1 MLASRKPVVPVLVM
15 LAVGLTG
22 CAHYRA
28 ASLGVLSSPVVNTLD
43 EAGFTL
49 VAARLTDEDGVARV
63 LGPRSRRLA
72 SAAVVVQLSLT
83 AKDAPVELGAGALRL
98 ALPSG
103 EVVDPLAPGRLAAL
117 ISIPES
123 SPSSSGSWQTPSG
136 EVSSQPV
143 DPIVVA
149 AALSAVGLGAL
160 VEREGAAR
168 YRDEATPDIERKTA
182 LPRIAAAGGRLD
194 LLAVFV
200 PTRQIASSET
210 LRLLAELSVGPQR
223 IERSL
228 TLFGAPRP

>member
-1 MLASRKPVVPVLVM
+1 MLASRKPLVPALVV
-15 LAVGLTG
+15 LAVGLAG

-28 ASLGVLSSPVVNTLD
+28 ASLAVLSSSTVNTLD
-43 EAGFTL
+43 EPGFTL

-117 ISIPES
+117 ISIPEE
-123 SPSSSGSWQTPSG
+123 SPNSSGSWRTPSG

-200 PTRQIASSET
+200 PTRQIAESEP

>member
-1 MLASRKPVVPVLVM
+1 MLASRKPLVSTLVM
-15 LAVGLTG
+15 LAVWLAG

-28 ASLGVLSSPVVNTLD
+28 ASLAVLSSSAVNALD

-98 ALPSG
+98 ALSSG
-103 EVVDPLAPGRLAAL
+103 EVIDPLAPGRLAAL
-117 ISIPES
+117 ISIPEE

-149 AALSAVGLGAL
+149 AALSAVGLAA
-160 VEREGAAR
+160 VVRREGAVR
-168 YRDEATPDIERKTA
+168 YCDEARPDIERKTA
-182 LPRIAAAGGRLD
+182 LPRIAAAGDRFD

-200 PTRQIASSET
+200 PTRQIAESEP
-210 LRLLAELSVGPQR
+210 LRLLAELSVGPRR

-228 TLFGAPRP
+228 TLSGAPRP

>member
-1 MLASRKPVVPVLVM
+1 MFASRTPLVTALVV

-28 ASLGVLSSPVVNTLD
+28 ASLAVLSSSVVNTLD

-49 VAARLTDEDGVARV
+49 VAARLTDEDDVERV

-72 SAAVVVQLSLT
+72 GAAVVVQLSVT
-83 AKDAPVELGAGALRL
+83 AKEAPVELGPDALRL

-103 EVVDPLAPGRLAAL
+103 EVVEPLAPGRLAAL
-117 ISIPES
+117 ISIPEE

-136 EVSSQPV
+136 EISSQPV

-149 AALSAVGLGAL
+149 VALGAVGLEAL

-168 YRDEATPDIERKTA
+168 YRDEASPDVERKTA
-182 LPRIAAAGGRLD
+182 LPRTAAAGGRLD

-210 LRLLAELSVGPQR
+210 LRLLAELSVGPER

-228 TLFGAPRP
+228 TLFGAPQP

>member
-1 MLASRKPVVPVLVM
+1 MSASRKPLVPALVT
-15 LAVGLTG
+15 LAVVLTG

-28 ASLGVLSSPVVNTLD
+28 ASLGVLSSSVVNTLD
-43 EAGFTL
+43 ETGFAL

-72 SAAVVVQLSLT
+72 SAAVVVQLSVT
-83 AKDAPVELGAGALRL
+83 AKDAPVELRAGALRL

-103 EVVDPLAPGRLAAL
+103 EVIDPLAPGRLAAL
-117 ISIPES
+117 ISIPEES
-123 SPSSSGSWQTPSG
+123 LSSSGSWRTPSG

-149 AALSAVGLGAL
+149 AALSAVGLEA
-160 VEREGAAR
+160 VVRREGAAR
-168 YRDEATPDIERKTA
+168 YCDEAKPDIERKTA
-182 LPRIAAAGGRLD
+182 LPRIAATGGRLD

-200 PTRQIASSET
+200 PTRQIARSEP
-210 LRLLAELSVGPQR
+210 LRLLAELSVGPRR

-228 TLFGAPRP
+228 TLFGASRP

>member
-1 MLASRKPVVPVLVM
+1 MLAPRKPLVPALVM

-28 ASLGVLSSPVVNTLD
+28 ASLAVLSSSTVSTLD

-72 SAAVVVQLSLT
+72 GAAVVVQLSVT

-103 EVVDPLAPGRLAAL
+103 EVVGPLAPGRLAAL
-117 ISIPES
+117 ISIPED
-123 SPSSSGSWQTPSG
+123 SPSSRGSWQTPSG
-136 EVSSQPV
+136 EISSQPI
-143 DPIVVA
+143 DPIVVV
-149 AALSAVGLGAL
+149 AALSAVGLEA
-160 VEREGAAR
+160 VVRREGAVR
-168 YRDEATPDIERKTA
+168 YRDEARPDIERKTA
-182 LPRIAAAGGRLD
+182 LPRIAAAGDRLD

-200 PTRQIASSET
+200 PTGQIARSEP
-210 LRLLAELSVGPQR
+210 LRLLVELSVGPER

>member
-1 MLASRKPVVPVLVM
+1 
-15 LAVGLTG
+15 
-22 CAHYRA
+22 
-28 ASLGVLSSPVVNTLD
+28 VVNTFD

-49 VAARLTDEDGVARV
+49 IAARLPGEDEVARV

-72 SAAVVVQLSLT
+72 SAAVVVQISVT
-83 AKDAPVELGAGALRL
+83 AKDAPVELGVGALRL

-117 ISIPES
+117 ISIPEDK
-123 SPSSSGSWQTPSG
+123 PSSSGSWRTPSG
-136 EVSSQPV
+136 EISSQPV

-149 AALSAVGLGAL
+149 VALGAVGLEAL

-182 LPRIAAAGGRLD
+182 LPRTAAARGRLD

-200 PTRQIASSET
+200 PTRQVARSEP
-210 LRLLAELSVGPQR
+210 LRLLVEFSLGPER

-228 TLFGAPRP
+228 TLFGAPQQSSRRRIEGISVAACRQLASLNGYQVR

>member
-1 MLASRKPVVPVLVM
+1 MLASRKPLMPVLVG
-15 LAVGLTG
+15 LAVWLTG

-72 SAAVVVQLSLT
+72 SAAVVVQLSVT
-83 AKDAPVELGAGALRL
+83 AKEAPVELGAGALRL

-103 EVVDPLAPGRLAAL
+103 EVVEPLAPGRLAAL
-117 ISIPES
+117 ISIPEN
-123 SPSSSGSWQTPSG
+123 SPSSSGSWRTPSG

-143 DPIVVA
+143 DPIFVA
-149 AALSAVGLGAL
+149 AALSAVGLEA
-160 VEREGAAR
+160 VVRREGAAR
-168 YRDEATPDIERKTA
+168 YCDEARPDIERKTA

-200 PTRQIASSET
+200 PTRQIARSDL
-210 LRLLAELSVGPQR
+210 LRLLAELSVGPER

-228 TLFGAPRP
+228 TLFGAPQP

>member
-1 MLASRKPVVPVLVM
+1 VPALVM
-15 LAVGLTG
+15 LAVWLTG

-28 ASLGVLSSPVVNTLD
+28 ASLAVLSSSAVNTLD

-72 SAAVVVQLSLT
+72 SAAVVVQLSVT

-103 EVVDPLAPGRLAAL
+103 EVVDPLAPGRLA
-117 ISIPES
+117 
-123 SPSSSGSWQTPSG
+123 
-136 EVSSQPV
+136 
-143 DPIVVA
+143 
-149 AALSAVGLGAL
+149 
-160 VEREGAAR
+160 
-168 YRDEATPDIERKTA
+168 
-182 LPRIAAAGGRLD
+182 
-194 LLAVFV
+194 VFV
-200 PTRQIASSET
+200 PTRQIASSDP

-228 TLFGAPRP
+228 TLFGALRP

>member
-1 MLASRKPVVPVLVM
+1 MLASRKPLTAVLVM
-15 LAVGLTG
+15 LAVWLTG

-28 ASLGVLSSPVVNTLD
+28 ASLAVLSSSAVNTLD

-72 SAAVVVQLSLT
+72 GAAVVVQLSVT
-83 AKDAPVELGAGALRL
+83 AKDAPVELGADALRL
-98 ALPSG
+98 ALPSE
-103 EVVDPLAPGRLAAL
+103 EVVEPLAPGRLAAL

-136 EVSSQPV
+136 EISSQPI
-143 DPIVVA
+143 DPIVVV
-149 AALSAVGLGAL
+149 AALSAVGLEA
-160 VEREGAAR
+160 VVRREGAVR
-168 YRDEATPDIERKTA
+168 YRDEARPDIERKTA
-182 LPRIAAAGGRLD
+182 MPRVAAAGDRLD

-200 PTRQIASSET
+200 PTRQIAESEP

>member
-1 MLASRKPVVPVLVM
+1 MLASRKPLVPALVM
-15 LAVGLTG
+15 LALWLAG

-28 ASLGVLSSPVVNTLD
+28 ASLAVLSSSTVNTLD

-117 ISIPES
+117 ISIPEE
-123 SPSSSGSWQTPSG
+123 SPTSSGSWQTPSG

-149 AALSAVGLGAL
+149 AALSAVGLEA
-160 VEREGAAR
+160 VVRREGAVR
-168 YRDEATPDIERKTA
+168 YRDEARPDIERKTA
-182 LPRIAAAGGRLD
+182 LPRIAAAGDRLD

-200 PTRQIASSET
+200 PSRQIASSEPLQ
-210 LRLLAELSVGPQR
+210 LRAELSVGPQR

>member
-1 MLASRKPVVPVLVM
+1 MLASRKPLVPALMM
-15 LAVGLTG
+15 LAVCLAG

-49 VAARLTDEDGVARV
+49 VAARLTDEDGVERV

-72 SAAVVVQLSLT
+72 SAAVVVQLSVT

-103 EVVDPLAPGRLAAL
+103 EVADQLAPGRLAAL
-117 ISIPES
+117 ISIPEN
-123 SPSSSGSWQTPSG
+123 SPSSSGSWRTPSG

-143 DPIVVA
+143 DPIFVA
-149 AALSAVGLGAL
+149 AALSAVGLEA
-160 VEREGAAR
+160 VVRREGAAR
-168 YRDEATPDIERKTA
+168 YRDEARPDIERKTA

-200 PTRQIASSET
+200 PTRQIARSEP
-210 LRLLAELSVGPQR
+210 LRLLAELSVGPRR

-228 TLFGAPRP
+228 TLFGAPQP

>member
-1 MLASRKPVVPVLVM
+1 MSASRKPLMPVLVV
-15 LAVGLTG
+15 LAVCIAG

-49 VAARLTDEDGVARV
+49 IAARLTDEDDVARV

-72 SAAVVVQLSLT
+72 SAAVVVQISVT
-83 AKDAPVELGAGALRL
+83 AKDAPVELAAGALRL

-117 ISIPES
+117 ISIPEE
-123 SPSSSGSWQTPSG
+123 SPSSSGSWRTPSG
-136 EVSSQPV
+136 EISSQPV

-149 AALSAVGLGAL
+149 AALSAVGLEAL

-168 YRDEATPDIERKTA
+168 YRDEAGPDIERKTA
-182 LPRIAAAGGRLD
+182 LPCTAAARGRLD

-200 PTRQIASSET
+200 PTRQVARSEP
-210 LRLLAELSVGPQR
+210 LRLLVELSVGPER

-228 TLFGAPRP
+228 TLLGVPRP